1 MPYLLEQIGGVVIG
15 GIIILMLLGF
25 NQLMKSSSDE
35 KFAYSILQ
43 QEAVSTIDIIENDF
57 YMIGYRC
64 AGDKIV
70 AADSTRLKFRTD
82 LIDASNPEGDGAE
95 DILDFYLGS
104 TSELNLT
111 TNTND
116 MALYRKANNEA
127 EKYIGIVTDFKFTY
141 DDKFGTKLAYLDLES
156 ETGRKNIK
164 KIGVYL
170 RLESPEKFNGYY
182 QKFETNTV
190 INPKN
195 LNL

>member
-1 MPYLLEQIGGVVIG
+1 MPYLLEQIGGIVIG

-70 AADSTRLKFRTD
+70 VADSTRLKFRTD
-82 LIDASNPEGDGAE
+82 LIGTSTPEGDGAE
-95 DILDFYLGS
+95 DVLDFYLGS

-111 TNTND
+111 SNTND
-116 MALYRKANNEA
+116 MALYRKVNSES
-127 EKYIGIVTDFKFTY
+127 KKFIGIVTDFRFTY
-141 DDKFGTKLAYLDLES
+141 FDKFGNKLAYLDFGS
-156 ETGRKNIK
+156 ETGRKNIR

-170 RLESPEKFNGYY
+170 RFESPEKFDGFY
-182 QKFETNTV
+182 QKFETNIV